1 MNETGSDVLFSV
13 RGRIGFILL
22 NRPRALNAL
31 TGEMCVAVR
40 EQLAAWAGDEQVA
53 AVVIEGEG
61 ERAFCAGG
69 DVLKVANS
77 AREGGTAWRDFF
89 HEEYRMNSAIGH
101 FPKPF
106 VAILDGIAMGGG
118 VGISIHGP
126 WRIAT
131 ERTLLA
137 MPETGLG
144 LIPDVGGSYV
154 LPRLPG
160 AAGMY
165 LALTGARVEAADCVH
180 LGLATHYIPVE
191 KLITLK
197 TQLAEGATPLTQAEV
212 GAMLD
217 EAAVDPGEP
226 PIALR
231 QPQIDRHFGLDS
243 VGAIIDSLKGDSTRW
258 AYQTRAGLL
267 GKSPVSLALS
277 FAAQRR
283 GAALSLDDCLRM
295 EYRVVNRIMSM
306 DRDFF
311 EGVRALLVD
320 KDKAPKWQ
328 PARLADLDPAAIEAH
343 FAELG
348 ADELQLP

>member
-1 MNETGSDVLFSV
+1 MSASQDEVIFSI
-13 RGRIGFILL
+13 RGRTGFILL
-22 NRPRALNAL
+22 DRPRALNAL
-31 TGEMCVAVR
+31 TREMCVAVR
-40 EQLAAWAGDEQVA
+40 GKLAEWADDSRVA

-69 DVLKVANS
+69 DVVKVARS
-77 AREGGTAWRDFF
+77 AQEGGTDWRRFF
-89 HEEYRMNSAIGH
+89 SEEYRMNSAIGH

-106 VAILDGIAMGGG
+106 IAILDGIAMGGG

-144 LIPDVGGSYV
+144 LIPDVGGSHA

-160 AAGMY
+160 ASGMY
-165 LALTGARVEAADCVH
+165 LALTGYRAEAADCLH

-191 KLITLK
+191 RLTALK
-197 TQLAEGATPLTQAEV
+197 ARLAEGEPPLGPAEV
-212 GAMLD
+212 GVMLD
-217 EAAVDPGEP
+217 EAASDPGEA
-226 PIALR
+226 PIAMR
-231 QPQIDRHFGLDS
+231 RPQIDRHFSLDS

-258 AYQTRAGLL
+258 AHRTRADLL
-267 GKSPVSLALS
+267 EKSPVSLALS

-283 GAALSLDDCLRM
+283 GAELSLDDCLRM
-295 EYRVVNRIMSM
+295 EYRVVSRIMTM

-320 KDKAPKWQ
+320 KDKAPKWS
-328 PARLADLDPAAIEAH
+328 PARLADIDPKAIEAH
-343 FAELG
+343 FAGLG
-348 ADELQLP
+348 EDELILP

>member
-1 MNETGSDVLFSV
+1 MSDSQDEVIFSV

-31 TGEMCVAVR
+31 TRDMCVAVR
-40 EQLAAWAGDEQVA
+40 EKLAAWADDARVA

-69 DVLKVANS
+69 DVVKVADS
-77 AREGGTAWRDFF
+77 ARQGGTAWRDFF

-101 FPKPF
+101 FPKPYI
-106 VAILDGIAMGGG
+106 AILDGIAMGGG
-118 VGISIHGP
+118 VGISIHGS

-144 LIPDVGGSYV
+144 LIPDVGGSHV

-160 AAGMY
+160 ATGMY
-165 LALTGARVEAADCVH
+165 LALTGYRAEAADCLH
-180 LGLATHYIPVE
+180 LGVATHHIPVE
-191 KLITLK
+191 RLTALK
-197 TQLAEGATPLTQAEV
+197 ARLAEGEPPLGPAEV
-212 GAMLD
+212 GVMLD
-217 EAAVDPGEP
+217 EAATDPGEAP
-226 PIALR
+226 LAMR
-231 QPQIDRHFGLDS
+231 RPQIDRHFSLDS
-243 VGAIIDSLKGDSTRW
+243 VGAILDSLKGDSTRW
-258 AYQTRAGLL
+258 AHETRAGLL
-267 GKSPVSLALS
+267 GKSPVSLELS

-283 GAALSLDDCLRM
+283 GAALDLDDCLRM
-295 EYRVVNRIMSM
+295 EYRIVNRIMTM

-328 PARLADLDPAAIEAH
+328 PARLAEVDPAAIAAH
-343 FAELG
+343 FEPLG
-348 ADELQLP
+348 ESDLRLP